1 MPTPHATDPPES
13 DDRFVAPM
21 VPGAREPVIPT
32 TLGLHSVVILPV
44 GPSTMDAATI
54 AMHERE
60 GGGGP
65 AQRRHARQQLWW
77 RVLARKVFG
86 VLTFHTS

>member
-1 MPTPHATDPPES
+1 MPARHATDPLES
-13 DDRFVAPM
+13 DDQLVAPM
-21 VPGAREPVIPT
+21 IPGAREPGIPT

-54 AMHERE
+54 AMHQKE

-65 AQRRHARQQLWW
+65 DQRRHARHQLWW
-77 RVLARKVFG
+77 RVVARRLFAL
-86 VLTFHTS
+86 LTFQHS

>member
-1 MPTPHATDPPES
+1 MPTPDATDPRAS

-21 VPGAREPVIPT
+21 IPGARELVIPT

-44 GPSTMDAATI
+44 GPSTMDAATM
-54 AMHERE
+54 AMHQIE

-65 AQRRHARQQLWW
+65 ALRRHARQQVWW
-77 RVLARKVFG
+77 RVLARKVSA
-86 VLTFHTS
+86 VLTFHAS